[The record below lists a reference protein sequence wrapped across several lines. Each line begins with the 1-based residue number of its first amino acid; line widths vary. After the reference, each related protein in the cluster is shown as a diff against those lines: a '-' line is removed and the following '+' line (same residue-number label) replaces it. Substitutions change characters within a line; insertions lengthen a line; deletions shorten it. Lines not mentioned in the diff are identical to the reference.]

1 MFPVESGRTGWFP
14 QVRVI
19 EVRADLACG
28 ARAIP
33 GELNGCEKRE
43 MTPLCAFKG
52 LKLLG

>member
-19 EVRADLACG
+19 EVRADLAC

-43 MTPLCAFKG
+43 MTPLRAFKG